1 MMQKLLN
8 ISERV
13 NIAIHALAYIGAA
26 GQNASVKR
34 MAKDLAVSETYLAKV
49 LQPLVRGR
57 FIDSKRGAK
66 GGFTLAKEPTAI
78 TAYDLLVALEGP
90 LPQQACLFTTPIC
103 GDEHCQFRHMTGEVR
118 SLMERLLRQITIADI
133 MKNVDALASRPV
145 ER

>member
-26 GQNASVKR
+26 GKNASVRR

-49 LQPLVRGR
+49 LQPLVREH
-57 FIDSKRGAK
+57 FINSKRGAK
-66 GGFTLAKEPTAI
+66 GGFTLTKNPANI
-78 TAYDLLVALEGP
+78 TAYDLLTALEGP
-90 LPQQACLFTTPIC
+90 LPQQSCLFTHSIC
-103 GDEHCQFRHMTGEVR
+103 GDEHCRFRHMTREVR
-118 SLMERLLRQITIADI
+118 GLIERLLREITIADV
-133 MKNVDALASRPV
+133 MKNVGVLAHRSS

>member
-1 MMQKLLN
+1 MIQKLVN

-26 GQNASVKR
+26 GKNASVKR

-49 LQPLVRGR
+49 LQPLVRER

-66 GGFTLAKEPTAI
+66 GGFTLAKAPTAI

-90 LPQQACLFTTPIC
+90 LPQQACLFSHPIC
-103 GDEHCQFRHMTGEVR
+103 EDERCQFRRMTGEVR

-133 MKNVDALASRPV
+133 MKNVEALAGRPS